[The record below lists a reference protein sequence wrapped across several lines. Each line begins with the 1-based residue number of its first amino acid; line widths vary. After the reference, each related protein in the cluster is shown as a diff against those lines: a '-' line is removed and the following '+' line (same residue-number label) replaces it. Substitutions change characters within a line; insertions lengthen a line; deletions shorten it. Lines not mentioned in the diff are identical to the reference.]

1 MKQNFHREKRLL
13 LRSVKNQLKSFKWN
27 IAFVLGC
34 LLLSKASSFGIPFL
48 LKSIIDDLSLKNNP
62 IESIAFALPISLI
75 VAYGLLNIAHIL
87 FKDLKDYL
95 STKVIQKVISNIGQA
110 IFSHL
115 NALSLHFHVSKRTGE
130 LIKDIDRGVRGLQ
143 SLTALLL
150 DSFIPTLVEFGF
162 VIVYF
167 AWVYDIWFSVIL
179 WSTLITYITYTSI
192 ATNRWANARR
202 YINMADSAA
211 NQKLLE
217 TLLNYETVKYFC
229 REQLEFSQYK
239 KYLEDFCETSINSQK
254 AASVISIG
262 QQIIVSV
269 GLTLVIWLTAI
280 GIANHTMSIGDMV
293 LINSLMLQVY
303 IPLAYFGNF
312 YKQIKQSLIDIEQL
326 FLLLAEKNEDVDSD
340 NQPAIDLSNQNDA
353 PEIKFDSVSF
363 GYTTD
368 KNTLNKISFTVKSG
382 TRTAIVGNT
391 GAGKSTIT
399 KLLMRFYSPN
409 NGRIMINDQDI
420 SSVSLSSL
428 RQTIGIIPQDISLFN
443 GTIQYNIA
451 YGNPDASFEDV
462 QNAAKLAQLHNFI
475 LTLPD
480 QYQTVIGERGLMLSG
495 GERQRLAIARAIIRK
510 PSIFIFDEATSS
522 LDTNTE
528 TALQTEMAELFKN
541 RTSII
546 IAHRLSTISNA
557 DQVIV
562 LNNGEIVEMGDHN
575 QLLELQGF
583 YYKMWN
589 NLN

>member
-1 MKQNFHREKRLL
+1 MKQNFHREQRLL
-13 LRSVKNQLKSFKWN
+13 FNSVINQLQGFKLN
-27 IAFVLGC
+27 IALVLAC
-34 LLLSKASSFGIPFL
+34 LLLSKASSFGIPFA
-48 LKSIIDDLSLKNNP
+48 LKAIIDDLSVTNNLAA
-62 IESIAFALPISLI
+62 STTFVLPISLI
-75 VAYGLLNIAHIL
+75 IAYGLLNISHIL

-95 STKVIQKVISNIGQA
+95 STKVIQKIISNIGQA

-115 NALSLHFHVSKRTGE
+115 NSLSLHFHVSKRTGE

-150 DSFIPTLVEFGF
+150 DSFIPTLLEFGF

-167 AWVYDIWFSVIL
+167 AWTYDILFSVIL
-179 WSTLITYITYTSI
+179 WTTLVVYMAYTSI

-217 TLLNYETVKYFC
+217 TLLNYETVKYFG

-239 KYLEDFCETSINSQK
+239 THLENFCETSINSQK
-254 AASVISIG
+254 AASIIGIG

-269 GLTLVIWLTAI
+269 GLSLVVWRTAL

-293 LINSLMLQVY
+293 LINSLMLQIY

-312 YKQIKQSLIDIEQL
+312 YKQIKQGLIDIEHL
-326 FLLLAEKNEDVDSD
+326 FLLLAENNQDIDTD
-340 NQPAIDLSNQNDA
+340 NQPAVDLSNQNIA
-353 PEIKFDSVSF
+353 PEIKFNSVSF
-363 GYTTD
+363 GYTAD

-399 KLLMRFYSPN
+399 KLLMRFYEPN
-409 NGRIMINDQDI
+409 QGLITINNQDI
-420 SSVSLSSL
+420 KNISVSSL
-428 RQTIGIIPQDISLFN
+428 RQSIGIIPQDISLFN
-443 GTIQYNIA
+443 GSIQYNIA
-451 YGNPDASFEDV
+451 YGKPDASFEEV
-462 QNAAKLAQLHNFI
+462 QIAAKLAQLHDFI

-480 QYQTVIGERGLMLSG
+480 QYKTVIGERGLMLSG
-495 GERQRLAIARAIIRK
+495 GERQRLAIARAIIRN
-510 PSIFIFDEATSS
+510 PAIFIFDEATSS

-557 DQVIV
+557 DQIIV
-562 LNNGEIVEMGDHN
+562 LNNGEIAESGNHH
-575 QLLELQGF
+575 QLLELQGL
-583 YYKMWN
+583 YYRMWN

>member
-1 MKQNFHREKRLL
+1 
-13 LRSVKNQLKSFKWN
+13 
-27 IAFVLGC
+27 
-34 LLLSKASSFGIPFL
+34 
-48 LKSIIDDLSLKNNP
+48 
-62 IESIAFALPISLI
+62 
-75 VAYGLLNIAHIL
+75 
-87 FKDLKDYL
+87 
-95 STKVIQKVISNIGQA
+95 
-110 IFSHL
+110 
-115 NALSLHFHVSKRTGE
+115 
-130 LIKDIDRGVRGLQ
+130 LQ

-293 LINSLMLQVY
+293 LINSLMLQIY
-303 IPLAYFGNF
+303 IPLSYFGSF

-428 RQTIGIIPQDISLFN
+428 RQSIGIIPQDISLFN

-462 QNAAKLAQLHNFI
+462 QNAAKLAQLHSFV